1 MTTTRNTFLM
11 ILLLAVGL
19 LAACSRDAEA
29 VHGYTNV
36 SNEELKSL
44 LQQGVTL
51 VDIRRPEEWR
61 QTGIVKGSHK
71 ITLFD
76 RNGRVVPDFQEKFE
90 AITDPDKP
98 VVLICRT
105 GNRTAVA
112 SKMLSQQLGYKKI
125 YNVERGITDWIRK
138 GNPVVRN

>member
-1 MTTTRNTFLM
+1 MTTTRNIILIT
-11 ILLLAVGL
+11 LLLTVGL
-19 LAACSRDAEA
+19 LSACSREAEA
-29 VHGYTNV
+29 MHGYTNI
-36 SNEELKSL
+36 SNDELKTL

-61 QTGIVKGSHK
+61 QTGVIEGAHK

-76 RNGRVVPDFQEKFE
+76 KNGRVMPDFQERFE

-98 VVLICRT
+98 VALICRT
-105 GNRTAVA
+105 GSRTAVA
-112 SKMLSQQLGYKKI
+112 SKMLAQQLGYKKI

-138 GNPVVRN
+138 GNPVVKS

>member
-19 LAACSRDAEA
+19 LTACSRDAAA

-44 LQQGVTL
+44 LQQGITL

-61 QTGIVKGSHK
+61 QTGVIKGSHK

-76 RNGRVVPDFQEKFE
+76 SNGRVMPDFQEKFE
-90 AITDPDKP
+90 AITDPDEP
-98 VVLICRT
+98 VALICRT

-138 GNPVVRN
+138 GNPVVR

>member
-1 MTTTRNTFLM
+1 MKKTSNTQLLL
-11 ILLLAVGL
+11 LLLAVAL
-19 LAACSRDAEA
+19 LTACSREAEA

-36 SNEELKSL
+36 SNNELKTL

-51 VDIRRPEEWR
+51 IDIRRPEEWR
-61 QTGIVKGSHK
+61 QTGVVEGSHK

-76 RNGRVVPDFQEKFE
+76 KNGRIMSDFQEKFE
-90 AITDPDKP
+90 AVSDPDKP
-98 VVLICRT
+98 VALICRT
-105 GNRTAVA
+105 GNRTSVA
-112 SKMLSQQLGYKKI
+112 SKMLSRQLGYKKI